1 MSESTEQTTEVSK
14 AVLWP
19 MEQVQLDTARL
30 RSVLLQLF
38 LMRPD
43 GKNTK
48 IDVFLKSVYSGLL

>member
-1 MSESTEQTTEVSK
+1 
-14 AVLWP
+14 

-30 RSVLLQLF
+30 RSVLMQLF

-43 GKNTK
+43 GKKTK